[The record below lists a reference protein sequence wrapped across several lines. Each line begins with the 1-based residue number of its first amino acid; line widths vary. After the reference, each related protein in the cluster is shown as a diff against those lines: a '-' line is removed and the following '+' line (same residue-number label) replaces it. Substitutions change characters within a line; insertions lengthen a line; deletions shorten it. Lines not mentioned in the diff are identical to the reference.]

1 MNSSI
6 SQSPAISPTMTGAQA
21 IIASCEQHGLTHI
34 FGYPGGANIPLF
46 DALLDSSITLVLS
59 RHEQGAVHMADGYA
73 RASGKVGVALVT
85 SGPGAT
91 NAITGLLTAH
101 MDSVPLIVI
110 CGQTVTANLG
120 LDAFQEADV
129 SGISYPVVKHSY
141 LVKDPSQ
148 LPRIMKEAFY
158 LASTGRPGPV
168 LIDVPKD
175 VSSAVCHADFTVH
188 MDLPGYQA
196 TRGFDEAQIECAA
209 AALSNARRPVLL
221 VGHGA
226 IISGAQKEVRHLA
239 EKLKIPVVSTLL
251 GKGAFPETH
260 ELSLG
265 MLGMHGTAYANFAVR
280 DCDLILSVGS
290 RFDDRITGN
299 PKTFCKDAVKIHID
313 IDPAEESRQVP
324 IDCFINADAK
334 EAVSALMALAVP
346 GDTAAWVAQVHNWKA
361 EFSLSYRPDEL
372 SAQLVIDSLYRLS
385 GGNAVVSTDVGQHQM
400 WAAQYFKCDDGR
412 SWISSGG
419 AGTMGFGLPAAIG
432 AQLARPEATVLA
444 IVGDGGFQM
453 TEAELSTAMIQ
464 KTPVKII
471 IIDNKYLGMVR
482 QWQDIFFNNRLS
494 GVAMEY
500 NPDFV
505 KLAEAYGMKGFRI
518 SQVDEVAPVLSAA
531 LAYEG
536 PCIVHAEVAREDN
549 VFPMIPAG
557 ADYSAMLLERP
568 AGPVEKPKGST

>member
-1 MNSSI
+1 MNSTTTKT
-6 SQSPAISPTMTGAQA
+6 AAKGATMTGAQA

-46 DALLDSSITLVLS
+46 DALLDSSIKLVLS

-110 CGQTVTANLG
+110 CGQTITANLG

-141 LVKDPSQ
+141 LVKDPAQ

-158 LASTGRPGPV
+158 IASTGRPGPV

-175 VSSAVCHADFTVH
+175 VSSAVCHADFTVD
-188 MDLPGYQA
+188 MDLPGYQVVQ
-196 TRGFDEAQIECAA
+196 GFDESQIECTAS
-209 AALSNARRPVLL
+209 ALSTARRPVLL

-226 IISGAQKEVRHLA
+226 IISGAQKEILHLA
-239 EKLKIPVVSTLL
+239 EKLRVPVVSTLL

-265 MLGMHGTAYANFAVR
+265 MLGMHGTAYANYAVR

-299 PKTFCKDAVKIHID
+299 PKTFCKNAVKIHID
-313 IDPAEESRQVP
+313 IDPAEANRQIPV
-324 IDCFINADAK
+324 DCFINADAK

-346 GDTAAWVAQVHNWKA
+346 GDTAEWVAQVQKWKA
-361 EFSLSYRPDEL
+361 DFPLTYKPDEL
-372 SAQLVIDSLYRLS
+372 SAQLVIDTLYRLS
-385 GGNAVVSTDVGQHQM
+385 GGRAIVTTDVGQHQM
-400 WAAQYFKCDDGR
+400 WAAQYYKCDDGR

-419 AGTMGFGLPAAIG
+419 AGTMGFGFPAAIG

-464 KTPVKII
+464 KTPVKVI

-494 GVAMEY
+494 GVAMEN

-531 LAYEG
+531 LAYDG
-536 PCIVHAEVAREDN
+536 PCIVHAEVTREDN

-557 ADYSAMLLERP
+557 ADYSGMLLERP
-568 AGPVEKPKGST
+568 KGPVEKPKGST